1 MHTSDFARSSR
12 RLTSGAARVLTL
24 ALLSCAGLLAAS
36 CTEPI
41 PPTPLSSL
49 RILPQADSFFNGV
62 TTTSNPFA
70 VTLLDASGN
79 EIKDNRRITYS
90 STNTAIF
97 TVDASTGQVTGK
109 ANGNA
114 LFRAT
119 VDGRFIEASVKIISA
134 VDRIQLNTTDF
145 TLVAGQTRQ
154 LSPTLVAADGSP
166 ISGRAVGYS
175 SSNLNVLT
183 VSTAG
188 LVTAVAEGSA
198 IVSAVAEG
206 KNASVT
212 VTVTREAVASVTLT
226 PVVAQLMRIGG
237 QVQVTATPRNAQG
250 QPLTGRTVNFTSNN
264 PAVATVT
271 GAGLVAALGVGNATI
286 TADVE
291 GRTASLGITVTE
303 VPARTV
309 TLEPDTFGLGTGL
322 TRQLTPT
329 VIDSAGRL
337 VTSLNNR
344 QVVWQS
350 TSSIVATVNATGV
363 VTGIGSGT
371 ARISVTV
378 DGVKSN
384 DVTVTVTPTV
394 ASVRITPINP
404 QLLRV
409 GTSVQL
415 SAQALDNQGQV
426 IPGKTV
432 NWLTNNASVA
442 SVSANGLVSGVGVGT
457 TTITAEIDSRT
468 ANVSVQVTLVP
479 VGSVAFTPTQDTL
492 IIGDSRQYN
501 PVVRDTAGAIIPTL
515 IGRNVSYIPSN
526 NLVIGTS
533 AAAAGV
539 IVTAGS
545 TPDQAT
551 VTGIIDNVST
561 TEPLSI
567 VVTTVATI
575 QITAGATSIPVNGST
590 QLTLILKDA
599 SGHTLK
605 LNGPRVT
612 YSSSASGIA
621 QPASATGGLT
631 MTINARAVG
640 TAIITVSV
648 GGAIQTITITVT

>member
-1 MHTSDFARSSR
+1 MHTTDFARSSR

-24 ALLSCAGLLAAS
+24 AILSGAGLLAAS

-41 PPTPLSSL
+41 PATTLSSL
-49 RILPQADSFFNGV
+49 RILPQSDSFLNG
-62 TTTSNPFA
+62 TTTASNPFA
-70 VTLLDASGN
+70 VTLFDVNGN
-79 EIKDNRRITYS
+79 EIKDGRKVTYS
-90 STNTAIF
+90 STNTTAF
-97 TVDASTGQVTGK
+97 TVDASTGRITAKSTGS
-109 ANGNA
+109 G

-119 VDGRFIEASVKIISA
+119 VDGRSIDANVKIIVP

-145 TLVAGQTRQ
+145 SLVTGQTRQ
-154 LSPTLVAADGSP
+154 INPTVVSADGTP
-166 ISGRAVGYS
+166 ISGRVVTFG
-175 SSNLNVLT
+175 SSNTNVLT
-183 VSTAG
+183 VSTSG
-188 LVTAVAEGSA
+188 LVTAVAEGVA
-198 IVSAVAEG
+198 TIGAAAEG
-206 KNASVT
+206 KTAQVN

-237 QVQVTATPRNAQG
+237 QLQVTATPRNSQG
-250 QPLTGRTVNFTSNN
+250 LPLTGRAVNFTSNN

-271 GAGLVAALGVGNATI
+271 PAGVVSAVGVGNATV

-303 VPARTV
+303 VPAKTV

-350 TSSIVATVNATGV
+350 SSTIVANVNNTGV
-363 VTGIGSGT
+363 VTGVGAGT

-384 DVTVTVTPTV
+384 DATVTVTPTV
-394 ASVRITPINP
+394 SSVRITPLNP
-404 QLLRV
+404 QVLRI

-415 SAQALDNQGQV
+415 TAQALDNQGQV

-432 NWLTNNASVA
+432 NWLTNSASVA
-442 SVSANGLVSGVGVGT
+442 SVSGNGLVTGVGVGT
-457 TTITAEIDSRT
+457 TNITAEVDSRT
-468 ANVSVQVTLVP
+468 ASLSVQVTLVP
-479 VGSVAFTPTQDTL
+479 VGSVTFTPAVDTL
-492 IIGDSRQYN
+492 IIGDSKQYN
-501 PVVRDTAGAIIPTL
+501 PVVRDTAGTIIPTL
-515 IGRNVSYIPSN
+515 VGRSVAYIPSN

-533 AAAAGV
+533 PAAAGV
-539 IVTAGS
+539 IVTAGA
-545 TPDQAT
+545 TADQAT
-551 VTGIIDNVST
+551 VTGIVDNVST
-561 TEPLSI
+561 AQPLTI
-567 VVTTVATI
+567 VTSTVATI
-575 QITAGATSIPVNGST
+575 QITAGATSIPVSGST
-590 QLTLILKDA
+590 QLTLVLKDG
-599 SGHTLK
+599 SGNVLK

-612 YSSSASGIA
+612 YSSNFPAIA

-631 MTINARAVG
+631 MTINARATG

-648 GGAIQTITITVT
+648 GGAVQTITITVT

>member
-1 MHTSDFARSSR
+1 MHTTDFVRSSR

-24 ALLSCAGLLAAS
+24 AVLAGTGLFAAS

-41 PPTPLSSL
+41 PATPLGSL
-49 RILPQADSFFNGV
+49 RILPQSDSFFNGV
-62 TTTSNPFA
+62 TTASNPFA
-70 VTLLDASGN
+70 VTLLDANGN
-79 EIKDNRRITYS
+79 EINDSRKITYS

-97 TVDASTGQVTGK
+97 TVDASTGRVTGK
-109 ANGNA
+109 AIGNG

-119 VDGRFIEASVKIISA
+119 VDGRIIEANVKIINP

-154 LSPTLVAADGSP
+154 ISPTLVAADASP
-166 ISGRAVGYS
+166 ISGRVVSFS
-175 SSNLNVLT
+175 SSNITVLT
-183 VSTAG
+183 VNTTG
-188 LVTAVAEGSA
+188 LVTAVAEG
-198 IVSAVAEG
+198 VATVTATVEG
-206 KNASVT
+206 KTASVV
-212 VTVTREAVASVTLT
+212 VTVTREAVAGVTLT

-237 QVQVTATPRNAQG
+237 QVQVTATPRNSQG
-250 QPLTGRTVNFTSNN
+250 QALTGRTVNFTTNN

-271 GAGLVAALGVGNATI
+271 TGGVVSAVGVGNATI

-303 VPARTV
+303 VPAKTV
-309 TLEPDTFGLGTGL
+309 TLEPDTFGLGTGQ

-350 TSSIVATVNATGV
+350 SSSIVATVNTTGV
-363 VTGIGSGT
+363 VAGVGAGT

-384 DVTVTVTPTV
+384 DATVTVTPTV
-394 ASVRITPINP
+394 ASVRITPLNP
-404 QLLRV
+404 QVLRI

-432 NWLTNNASVA
+432 NWLTNSASIA
-442 SVSANGLVSGVGVGT
+442 SVSANGLVTGVGVGA
-457 TTITAEIDSRT
+457 TTITAEVDSRT
-468 ANVSVQVTLVP
+468 ANLGVQVTLLP
-479 VGSVAFTPTQDTL
+479 VGSVAFTPTVDTL

-501 PVVRDTAGAIIPTL
+501 PVVRDTAGTIIPTL
-515 IGRNVSYIPSN
+515 IGRTVAYIPSN

-551 VTGIIDNVST
+551 VTGIIDNIST
-561 TEPLSI
+561 NPPLSI
-567 VVTTVATI
+567 VVSTVANI

-590 QLTLILKDA
+590 QLTLVLKDA
-599 SGHTLK
+599 SGNTLK

-612 YSSSASGIA
+612 YSSNATSIA
-621 QPASATGGLT
+621 QPAATTGGLT
-631 MTINARAVG
+631 MTINARATG